1 MKHIRSILPSGDSAV
16 LIRLEQT
23 ISPENTIEIYN
34 LMSQIRSARI
44 IGITDLIP
52 AYCSLMVCY
61 DPALISW
68 QSLHDRLKELSSVQS
83 DSSTAVQRHITI
95 PAVYGGIYGEDLHSV
110 SELCGLSEEE
120 IIAIHSGTDYFVHMI
135 GFLPGFPYLGG
146 LDERIAVR
154 RLDEPRIRIP
164 AGSIGIGGSQTGI
177 YPLDSPGG
185 WRLIARTPVR
195 IYDPASKDPVL
206 FRPTDIVRFKPVT
219 EAEYLEL
226 EQAAARGKQVYTI
239 TEGGTSWVSGS

>member
-1 MKHIRSILPSGDSAV
+1 
-16 LIRLEQT
+16 
-23 ISPENTIEIYN
+23 
-34 LMSQIRSARI
+34 
-44 IGITDLIP
+44 
-52 AYCSLMVCY
+52 
-61 DPALISW
+61 
-68 QSLHDRLKELSSVQS
+68 
-83 DSSTAVQRHITI
+83 
-95 PAVYGGIYGEDLHSV
+95 
-110 SELCGLSEEE
+110 
-120 IIAIHSGTDYFVHMI
+120 MI

-154 RLDEPRIRIP
+154 RLDEPRIRIT

-206 FRPTDIVRFKPVT
+206 FRPTDIVRFKPVA

-226 EQAAARGKQVYTI
+226 EQAAARGEQVYTI

>member
-1 MKHIRSILPSGDSAV
+1 MKHIRSIVPSGDSAV

-23 ISPENTIEIYN
+23 ISSENTIGIYN
-34 LMSQIRSARI
+34 LMSQIRSAKI

-68 QSLHDRLKELSSVQS
+68 QSLHDRLKDLSSLQQDDITV
-83 DSSTAVQRHITI
+83 TQRHITI
-95 PAVYGGIYGEDLHSV
+95 PAVYGGIYGEDLPSV
-110 SELCGLSEEE
+110 AELCGLSEDEV
-120 IIAIHSGTDYFVHMI
+120 IAIHSGTDYFVHMI

-164 AGSIGIGGSQTGI
+164 AGSVGIGGSQTGI

-185 WRLIARTPVR
+185 WRLIAKTPVR

-206 FRPTDIVRFKPVT
+206 FRPMDIVRFQPVS
-219 EAEYLEL
+219 EAEYLDM
-226 EQAAARGKQVYTI
+226 EQAVANGEHVHII
-239 TEGGTSWVSGS
+239 TEGGTSWGSGS